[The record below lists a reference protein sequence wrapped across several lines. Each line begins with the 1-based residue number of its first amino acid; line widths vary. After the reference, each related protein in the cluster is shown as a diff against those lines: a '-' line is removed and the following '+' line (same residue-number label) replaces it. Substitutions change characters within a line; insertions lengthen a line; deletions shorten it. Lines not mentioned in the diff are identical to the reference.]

1 MLLQCHSPEN
11 KLSTELT
18 PCFVFCFCSFSS
30 KVQSWYLHLAI
41 ELFLSNYNYAE
52 IWQQVILQCG
62 KLAICIMLHKI
73 VMTHKQNVLFGVF
86 VCCGFHESD
95 LLPIQMY
102 RGMLCCFI
110 I

>member
-1 MLLQCHSPEN
+1 MLLQRHSPEN

-18 PCFVFCFCSFSS
+18 PCFLFCQFSP
-30 KVQSWYLHLAI
+30 KIQSWYLHLTI
-41 ELFLSNYNYAE
+41 KLFVSNYNYAE
-52 IWQQVILQCG
+52 IWQQVTLQCG

-95 LLPIQMY
+95 LLPNQMY
-102 RGMLCCFI
+102 RGKLCCFI

>member
-1 MLLQCHSPEN
+1 MA
-11 KLSTELT
+11 T
-18 PCFVFCFCSFSS
+18 
-30 KVQSWYLHLAI
+30 
-41 ELFLSNYNYAE
+41 
-52 IWQQVILQCG
+52 G

-102 RGMLCCFI
+102 RGKLCCFI